1 MIWARRLFAHFGF
14 AHLREWETIHFAMN
28 QAIDSYQALASAL
41 RERLAVI
48 ADRSAYS
55 KDPTAHMESLK
66 QVSERILTLQAQLPK
81 PVDPQLA
88 HFLDRCSYD
97 KALAFLENLPTS

>member
-1 MIWARRLFAHFGF
+1 LSPGGLFAHFGF

-28 QAIDSYQALASAL
+28 EAFDSYQALASAL

-48 ADRSAYS
+48 ADRTAYS
-55 KDPTAHMESLK
+55 RDPAAHMESLK
-66 QVSERILTLQAQLPK
+66 QVSERIVTLQGQLPE

-88 HFLDRCSYD
+88 HFLERCSYD
-97 KALAFLENLPTS
+97 KALAFIENLQTA